1 MLQFITNETSQTA
14 IIAQVQ
20 AVLAGGCKWIQLRMK
35 NASRDEIIE
44 TAKALKPICA
54 EAEAILVIDDH
65 VDIAK
70 DLELDGVHL
79 GKSGMNVKE
88 AREILGEKF
97 IIGATANTL
106 DDVMSFSPVDV
117 DYIGL
122 GPYKFTTTKANLSPI
137 IELDSYANIV
147 KVAANSKRE
156 IPIVAIGGIEH
167 SDIERIMSTGVDG
180 VAVSGALINADDT
193 TAATKQM
200 IDQLN
205 EILKVRLAER
215 GLL

>member
-1 MLQFITNETSQTA
+1 MLQFITNETSQAA

-70 DLELDGVHL
+70 ELELDGVHL
-79 GKSGMNVKE
+79 GKYDMNVKD

-193 TAATKQM
+193 TAATKLM

>member
-1 MLQFITNETSQTA
+1 MLQFITNETSQAA

-70 DLELDGVHL
+70 ELELDGVHL
-79 GKSGMNVKE
+79 GKSDMNVKE

-180 VAVSGALINADDT
+180 VAVSGTLINADDT
-193 TAATKQM
+193 TAATKLM

>member
-1 MLQFITNETSQTA
+1 MLQFITNETSQAA

-70 DLELDGVHL
+70 ELELDGVHL
-79 GKSGMNVKE
+79 GKSDMNVKE
-88 AREILGEKF
+88 AREALGEKF

-205 EILKVRLAER
+205 EILKVRLTER

>member
-1 MLQFITNETSQTA
+1 MLQFITNETSQAA

-70 DLELDGVHL
+70 ELELDGVHL
-79 GKSGMNVKE
+79 GKSDMNVKD
-88 AREILGEKF
+88 ARETLGEKF

>member
-70 DLELDGVHL
+70 ELELDGVHL
-79 GKSGMNVKE
+79 GKYDMNVKE

>member
-1 MLQFITNETSQTA
+1 M
-14 IIAQVQ
+14 
-20 AVLAGGCKWIQLRMK
+20 
-35 NASRDEIIE
+35 
-44 TAKALKPICA
+44 
-54 EAEAILVIDDH
+54 VIDDH

-70 DLELDGVHL
+70 ELELDGVHL
-79 GKSGMNVKE
+79 GKSDMNVKE
-88 AREILGEKF
+88 ARETLGEKF

>member
-1 MLQFITNETSQTA
+1 MLQFITNETSQAA

-79 GKSGMNVKE
+79 GKSDMNVKE

-193 TAATKQM
+193 TAATKLM

>member
-1 MLQFITNETSQTA
+1 MLQFITNETSQAA

-54 EAEAILVIDDH
+54 EDEAILVIDDH

-70 DLELDGVHL
+70 ELELDGVHL
-79 GKSGMNVKE
+79 GKYDMNVKD

>member
-1 MLQFITNETSQTA
+1 MLQFITNETSQAA

-70 DLELDGVHL
+70 ELELDGVHL
-79 GKSGMNVKE
+79 GKSDMNVKD

-193 TAATKQM
+193 TAATKLM

>member
-1 MLQFITNETSQTA
+1 MLQFITNATGKEA
-14 IIAQVQ
+14 IIAQVE
-20 AVLAGGCKWIQLRMK
+20 AVLAGGCRWIQLRMK
-35 NASRDEIIE
+35 KASRNEIIE

-54 EAEAILVIDDH
+54 EVEAILIIDDH

-70 DLELDGVHL
+70 ELELDGVHL
-79 GKSGMNVKE
+79 GKTDMNVKD

-106 DDVMSFSPVDV
+106 DDVMAFSPVDV

-122 GPYKFTTTKANLSPI
+122 GPYKFTTTKENLSPI
-137 IELDSYANIV
+137 IELESYANIV

-156 IPIVAIGGIEH
+156 IPIVAIGGIEYD
-167 SDIERIMSTGVDG
+167 DIDRVMSSGVDG

-193 TAATKQM
+193 QQATRQM
-200 IDQLN
+200 IDKLN
-205 EILKVRLAER
+205 EILNVRLAER
-215 GLL
+215 GLI

>member
-1 MLQFITNETSQTA
+1 MLQFITNETSQAA

-70 DLELDGVHL
+70 ELELDGVHL
-79 GKSGMNVKE
+79 GKSDMNVKE
-88 AREILGEKF
+88 ARETLGEKF

>member
-1 MLQFITNETSQTA
+1 MLQFITNETSQAA

-70 DLELDGVHL
+70 ELELDGVHL
-79 GKSGMNVKE
+79 GKSDMNVKE

-193 TAATKQM
+193 TAATKLM

>member
-70 DLELDGVHL
+70 ELELDGVHL
-79 GKSGMNVKE
+79 GKYDMNVKD

>member
-1 MLQFITNETSQTA
+1 MLQFITNETSQAA

-70 DLELDGVHL
+70 ELELDGVHL
-79 GKSGMNVKE
+79 GKSDMNVKE
-88 AREILGEKF
+88 ARETLGEKF

-205 EILKVRLAER
+205 EILKVRLGER

>member
-70 DLELDGVHL
+70 ELELDGVHL
-79 GKSGMNVKE
+79 GKYDMNVKD

-193 TAATKQM
+193 TAATKLM

>member
-79 GKSGMNVKE
+79 GKSDMNVKE

-180 VAVSGALINADDT
+180 VAVSGAIINADDT

>member
-1 MLQFITNETSQTA
+1 M
-14 IIAQVQ
+14 
-20 AVLAGGCKWIQLRMK
+20 
-35 NASRDEIIE
+35 
-44 TAKALKPICA
+44 
-54 EAEAILVIDDH
+54 
-65 VDIAK
+65 
-70 DLELDGVHL
+70 ELDGVHL
-79 GKSGMNVKE
+79 GKSDMNVKE

-193 TAATKQM
+193 TAATKLM

>member
-79 GKSGMNVKE
+79 GKSDMNVKE

>member
-70 DLELDGVHL
+70 ELELDGVHL
-79 GKSGMNVKE
+79 GKSDMNVKD
-88 AREILGEKF
+88 ARETLGEKF

-193 TAATKQM
+193 TAATKLM

>member
-1 MLQFITNETSQTA
+1 MLQFITNETSQA
-14 IIAQVQ
+14 GIIAQVQ

-79 GKSGMNVKE
+79 GKSDMNVKE

-193 TAATKQM
+193 TAATKLM

>member
-1 MLQFITNETSQTA
+1 MLQFITNETSQAA

-70 DLELDGVHL
+70 ELELDGVHL
-79 GKSGMNVKE
+79 GKSDMNVKE
-88 AREILGEKF
+88 ARETLGEKF

-180 VAVSGALINADDT
+180 VAVSGALINTDDT

>member
-79 GKSGMNVKE
+79 GKSDMNVKE

-193 TAATKQM
+193 TAATKLM

>member
-1 MLQFITNETSQTA
+1 MLQFITNETSQAA

-54 EAEAILVIDDH
+54 EDEAILVIDDH

-70 DLELDGVHL
+70 ELELDGVHL
-79 GKSGMNVKE
+79 GKYDMNVKD

-205 EILKVRLAER
+205 EILKVRLGER

>member
-1 MLQFITNETSQTA
+1 MLQFITNETSQAA

-70 DLELDGVHL
+70 ELELDGVHL
-79 GKSGMNVKE
+79 GKSDMNVKE

>member
-1 MLQFITNETSQTA
+1 MLQFITNETSQAA

-70 DLELDGVHL
+70 ELELDGVHL
-79 GKSGMNVKE
+79 GKSDMNVKD
-88 AREILGEKF
+88 ARETLGEKF

-122 GPYKFTTTKANLSPI
+122 GPYKFTTTKANLSPV

>member
-1 MLQFITNETSQTA
+1 MLQFITNETSQAA

-70 DLELDGVHL
+70 ELELDGVHL
-79 GKSGMNVKE
+79 GKSDMNVKD
-88 AREILGEKF
+88 ARETLGEKF

-193 TAATKQM
+193 TAATKKM